1 MNKLIRNNEIKFL
14 VQENESD
21 IFNNLDKLKEN
32 NIVERIW
39 QKDFTVWSNKP
50 DEVSNR
56 LGWLDC
62 NQIPSSFLTEI
73 NSFVDDIKNE
83 GFENIVIMGMGGSSL
98 APEVFSRTFFK
109 PKFNI
114 YVLDSTHPDVINN
127 IEQKVSPENT
137 LYIISTKSGGT
148 IETISLMKYFF
159 TRAAKKLGNEKVKNH
174 FAFIT
179 DPGSGLEAIGKKLGV
194 RKIFINDPNIGGR
207 FSALSLFGLVP
218 AAFAGVD
225 LFKLM
230 IELNNVVKEAQSI
243 DLDKNSSAQLG
254 AVIGTLA
261 NKGIDKL
268 TFFISPKL
276 PSFGAW
282 IEQLIAESTGKNGKG
297 ILPIDGEPL
306 DKINRY
312 TKDRVFIYIKLENE
326 SFLEDEF
333 NEIENADF
341 PAIKIILKDIYDI
354 GKEFFRWEFA
364 TAIAGYFMGIQ
375 PYDQP
380 NVESAKIVAREMI
393 AKYVETKVEPQNNPN
408 FAGSSFDINSSE
420 GYSKLKSEFQFNKN
434 DCEYIAIQAFINPSS
449 VSEDTITELKISLQK
464 KYHLPLT
471 FGIGPRFLHSTGQ
484 LHKGDKG
491 KGLFIQLIEENSGDL
506 MIPEE
511 PLADCY
517 SYSFGVLVKAQ
528 GLGDRKALLDAGR
541 KVITIDLGLKP
552 EESLQKVIGILN

>member
-1 MNKLIRNNEIKFL
+1 MNKIISNNELKFL
-14 VQENESD
+14 LKENESD
-21 IFNNLDKLKEN
+21 ILKNIERLKEN
-32 NIVERIW
+32 NIIERIW
-39 QKDFTVWSNKP
+39 QRDFTVWSNKP

-62 NQIPSSFLTEI
+62 NLISSSSLTEI

-98 APEVFSRTFFK
+98 APEVFSKTFNS
-109 PKFNI
+109 KFNI
-114 YVLDSTHPDVINN
+114 FVLDSTHPDVINDL
-127 IEQKVSPENT
+127 EQKASPEKT
-137 LYIISTKSGGT
+137 LYIVSTKSGGT

-159 TRAAKKLGNEKVKNH
+159 TRAGKKLGNEEVKKH
-174 FAFIT
+174 FVFIT
-179 DPGSGLEAIGKKLGV
+179 DPGSGLEETGKKLGV

-230 IELNNVVKEAQSI
+230 IELNIIVKEAQST
-243 DLDKNSSAQLG
+243 DLDQNSSAQLG

-261 NKGIDKL
+261 DKGFDKL

-282 IEQLIAESTGKNGKG
+282 VEQLIAESTGKNGKG
-297 ILPIDGEPL
+297 ILPIDSEP
-306 DKINRY
+306 ISQISRY
-312 TKDRVFIYIKLENE
+312 SKDRVFVFIKLENE
-326 SFLEDEF
+326 NFLENEF
-333 NEIENADF
+333 KEFEGAGV
-341 PAIKIILKDIYDI
+341 PVIKITLKDIYDL

-364 TAIAGYFMGIQ
+364 TSISGYFMDIQ

-393 AKYVETKVEPQNNPN
+393 AKYVETKVDPQKNSY
-408 FAGSSFDINSSE
+408 FEGSSLDINSSE
-420 GYSKLKSEFQFNKN
+420 GYSEIQSILKFNK
-434 DCEYIAIQAFINPSS
+434 DDFEYIAIQAFINPNS
-449 VSEDTITELKISLQK
+449 VPDETITELKVALQK
-464 KYHLPLT
+464 KYNLPIT

-491 KGLFIQLIEENSGDL
+491 KGLFLQLIEENSADL
-506 MIPEE
+506 MIPDE
-511 PLADCY
+511 PLAECY

-541 KVITIDLGLKP
+541 KVITIALGLKA
-552 EESLQKVIGILN
+552 EEAIQKIIGILN

>member
-1 MNKLIRNNEIKFL
+1 MNKLISNNELKFL
-14 VQENESD
+14 IKENESD
-21 IFNNLDKLKEN
+21 ILNNLDKLKQN
-32 NIVERIW
+32 NIIERIW
-39 QKDFTVWSNKP
+39 KKDFTVWSEKP

-62 NQIPSSFLTEI
+62 NQIPSSSLREI

-83 GFENIVIMGMGGSSL
+83 GFENVVIMGMGGSSL
-98 APEVFSRTFFK
+98 APEVFSKTFSS
-109 PKFNI
+109 KFNI
-114 YVLDSTHPDVINN
+114 FVIDSTHPDVINDL
-127 IEQKVSPENT
+127 EQKVSPEKT
-137 LYIISTKSGGT
+137 LYIVSTKSGGT

-159 TRAAKKLGNEKVKNH
+159 TRAAKKLGNETVKNH

-179 DPGSGLEAIGKKLGV
+179 DPGSGLEEMGKKLGV

-230 IELNNVVKEAQSI
+230 IELNNVVKESQQNN
-243 DLDKNSSAQLG
+243 LEQNSPAQLG

-297 ILPIDGEPL
+297 ILPIDGEPITA
-306 DKINRY
+306 INNY
-312 TKDRVFIYIKLENE
+312 TKDRVFIFIHLENE
-326 SFLEDEF
+326 SFLENEVKEF
-333 NEIENADF
+333 ENADV
-341 PAIKIILKDIYDI
+341 PVIKIKLKDIYDI
-354 GKEFFRWEFA
+354 GKEFFKWEFA
-364 TAIAGYFMGIQ
+364 TAIAGYLIDIQ

-393 AKYVETKVEPQNNPN
+393 KNYIETKVLPQNNPK
-408 FAGSSFDINSSE
+408 FAGSSFDINTDK
-420 GYSKLKSEFQFNKN
+420 GYSELGSELDFDKS
-434 DCEYIAIQAFINPSS
+434 DYEYISIQAFINPNS
-449 VSEDTITELKISLQK
+449 VSEEKVTELKKAIQK
-464 KYHLPLT
+464 KYNLPLT
-471 FGIGPRFLHSTGQ
+471 YGIGPRFLHSTGQ

-491 KGLFIQLIEENSGDL
+491 KGLFIQLIEENSSDL
-506 MIPEE
+506 MIPDE

-528 GLGDRKALLDAGR
+528 SLGDRKALLDAGR
-541 KVITIDLGLKP
+541 KVITIELGLDTDK
-552 EESLQKVIGILN
+552 SLNKLIGMLN

>member
-1 MNKLIRNNEIKFL
+1 MNKLISNNEMKFL
-14 VQENESD
+14 MKENESD
-21 IFNNLDKLKEN
+21 ILKNIDKLKEN
-32 NIVERIW
+32 NIVGRIW

-50 DEVSNR
+50 EEVSNR

-62 NQIPSSFLTEI
+62 NQIPNSSLTDI
-73 NSFVDDIKNE
+73 NCFVDEIKNE
-83 GFENIVIMGMGGSSL
+83 GFENVVIMGMGGSSL
-98 APEVFSRTFFK
+98 ASEVFSKTFNS
-109 PKFNI
+109 KFNI
-114 YVLDSTHPDVINN
+114 FVIDSTHPDVINDL
-127 IEQKVSPENT
+127 EQKVSPEKT
-137 LYIISTKSGGT
+137 LYIVSTKSGGT

-159 TRAAKKLGNEKVKNH
+159 TRAAKKLGNEKVKKH

-179 DPGSGLEAIGKKLGV
+179 DPGSGLEEMGKKLGV

-218 AAFAGVD
+218 AAFAGID

-230 IELNNVVKEAQSI
+230 IELNNVVKESQLN
-243 DLDKNSSAQLG
+243 DLELNSSAQLG

-268 TFFISPKL
+268 TFFISPRL

-297 ILPIDGEPL
+297 ILPIDGEPITS
-306 DKINRY
+306 INNY
-312 TKDRVFIYIKLENE
+312 TKDRVFIFIQLENE
-326 SFLEDEF
+326 SFLENEVQEF
-333 NEIENADF
+333 ENTDI
-341 PAIKIILKDIYDI
+341 PVIKIKLKDIYDI

-364 TAIAGYFMGIQ
+364 TAITGYLINIQ

-393 AKYVETKVEPQNNPN
+393 TNYIETKVLPQNNPK

-420 GYSKLKSEFQFNKN
+420 GYKELESELQFDKSNY
-434 DCEYIAIQAFINPSS
+434 DYIALQAFINPNS
-449 VSEDTITELKISLQK
+449 VSEETITELKKAIQK
-464 KYHLPLT
+464 RYNLPLT
-471 FGIGPRFLHSTGQ
+471 YGVGPRFLHSTGQ

-491 KGLFIQLIEENSGDL
+491 KGLFIQLIEENSADL
-506 MIPEE
+506 MIPDE

-528 GLGDRKALLDAGR
+528 SLGDRKALLDAGR
-541 KVITIDLGLKP
+541 KVITIELGLDTEK
-552 EESLQKVIGILN
+552 SMNKLIGVFN